1 MHPLI
6 YEFSADGKREE
17 QVSRKLEMNLRR
29 SIEVLL
35 QTCEYFCVI
44 SWLYVGLRIE
54 IIQNQFIY
62 FFKHKLL
69 AANGFCVVQ
78 VH

>member
-6 YEFSADGKREE
+6 YEFPADGKREE

-35 QTCEYFCVI
+35 QICVYFCVM
-44 SWLYVGLRIE
+44 SWLYVGLRI
-54 IIQNQFIY
+54 
-62 FFKHKLL
+62 
-69 AANGFCVVQ
+69 
-78 VH
+78 